1 MTKPEVNISRTA
13 QGARNK
19 DAAASVS
26 SSRQESVRYYHRRL
40 KHGILI
46 CLLITY
52 LIPIV
57 ALTLYFN
64 YNFNASMRESSKLQ
78 LAAVAESQRNT
89 IDLFMQKR
97 IVNVFNLFHM
107 KDFSLEPSQENMQAY
122 LENLVQSDDAFVDVG
137 LINAQGIQAGYAG
150 PYPHLQGK
158 NYRDEKWYADLINQ
172 QESYIVTDLYL
183 GLRLHPHFTIGVK
196 QLVDGDYYVIRTS
209 VYPDKLEDFLHAVNY
224 DKQAKGFLVNR
235 KGVYQV
241 VVPELGALL
250 EPANYVPDAEK
261 QSDVATIKVNGES
274 MLAAHTWLK
283 EVPWCL
289 VIMQPEALA
298 FEEMYAI
305 RNTMI
310 VGSALLVLVIMVFIW
325 IVVNR
330 LFRGA
335 QAVEQE
341 KVELKSQ
348 LYHAH
353 KLVSVGQLAGGVA
366 HEINNPLAIIES
378 ESGIIRDMLD
388 PDIGL
393 DASPEAI
400 RKELDEIDKAVH
412 RAKGITQK
420 ILSFVRKTDP
430 KLVETD
436 INQLLDDVV
445 SGVKEQEFKV
455 SDIRLIKEYDPDIP
469 KLQLDPDLMRQVFL
483 NLLNN
488 ASDVVGKGDAITLK
502 TVKEGD
508 RVKIIV
514 SDTGKGMNAQELEK
528 IFMPFFTTKK
538 VGRGTGLG
546 LPISLNIVEGFG
558 GQMTVESTPGAGTTF
573 TIFLPLPND
582 NRGKSGNEEQ

>member
-1 MTKPEVNISRTA
+1 MSKPEAKHSGSNQWA
-13 QGARNK
+13 GNNP
-19 DAAASVS
+19 AAADCTSAPH
-26 SSRQESVRYYHRRL
+26 QESVRFYHRRL
-40 KHGILI
+40 KQGILI

-57 ALTLYFN
+57 AITIYFN
-64 YNFNASMRESSKLQ
+64 YKFNSNMRESSKLQ
-78 LAAVAESQRNT
+78 LTAVAESQRNT

-107 KDFSLEPSQENMQAY
+107 KGFSLEPSREDMQAY
-122 LENLVQSDDAFVDVG
+122 LENLIRSDDAFVDVG
-137 LINAQGIQAGYAG
+137 LINPEGIQTGYAG
-150 PYPHLQGK
+150 PYPHLRGK
-158 NYRDEKWYADLINQ
+158 DYSEEQWYTDLVRQ
-172 QESYIVTDLYL
+172 PESYIVTDLYL
-183 GLRLHPHFTIGVK
+183 GLRRHPHFTIGVK
-196 QLVDGDYYVIRTS
+196 QLVDGDYHVIRTS
-209 VYPDKLEDFLHAVNY
+209 VYPDKLEDFLHAIHHS
-224 DKQAKGFLVNR
+224 KQAMGFLVNR
-235 KGVYQV
+235 EGIYQV
-241 VVPELGALL
+241 VVPEFGTLL
-250 EPANYVPDAEK
+250 EPAPYAPEAGNQA
-261 QSDVATIKVNGES
+261 DVGVIKVNGKS

-289 VIMQPEALA
+289 VMLQPEAVA
-298 FEEMYAI
+298 FEEMYVI

-310 VGSALLVLVIMVFIW
+310 IGAAILVLVIMVFIW

-330 LFRGA
+330 LFSRA
-335 QAVEQE
+335 QAVEEE

-378 ESGIIRDMLD
+378 EAGIIRDMLD
-388 PDIGL
+388 PELGL
-393 DASPEAI
+393 ESSPDAI
-400 RKELDEIDKAVH
+400 VKELDEIDKAVN

-430 KLVETD
+430 KLVESD
-436 INQLLDDVV
+436 INLLLEDVV

-455 SDIRLIKEYDPDIP
+455 SDIRLVKEFDPALP

-488 ASDVVGKGDAITLK
+488 ASDAVDKGDTITLK
-502 TVKEGD
+502 TETEKGF
-508 RVKIIV
+508 VKIIV
-514 SDTGKGMNAQELEK
+514 ADTGKGMRADQLEK

-538 VGRGTGLG
+538 VGKGTGLG

-558 GQMTVESTPGAGTTF
+558 GRITVESTPGTGTAF
-573 TIFLPLPND
+573 TIFLPVA
-582 NRGKSGNEEQ
+582 GKSGQWENI